1 MRKKRVTSLAIVTTF
16 LTLMHG
22 AVFAPASS
30 AQNYPYSF
38 CTEDTET
45 PTQELVDSIAF
56 VLDSNYEGDV
66 KSVTPVCYG
75 PHPSNGAGAWVY
87 TVDFQNGASLDV
99 AIAESTNGRLI
110 SVKDPSKQSANA
122 GGWTA
127 WIELKSPN

>member
-1 MRKKRVTSLAIVTTF
+1 MRKKLITSLAVTTSLF
-16 LTLMHG
+16 TLVH
-22 AVFAPASS
+22 ASVFAPPSP
-30 AQNYPYSF
+30 AQSYPYSF

-56 VLDSNYEGDV
+56 VLDSNYDGDV

-87 TVDFQNGASLDV
+87 TVDFQNGTSLDV

-110 SVKDPSKQSANA
+110 SVNDPSKQSANA

-127 WIELKSPN
+127 WIQLKSPN